1 MYSCF
6 ESLFKELFIQ
16 KYYIKGN
23 TSFNESK
30 EELKVILE
38 YRKILDKVAIGM
50 ITESFDDE
58 KIIDAMLKL
67 ARLERIIIAFYIIA
81 QMELSEIAYII
92 DTSIDSTYQQKSTA
106 NGYISVWTSL
116 WQRTPRLLYT
126 ASTY

>member
-106 NGYISVWTSL
+106 NGYISV
-116 WQRTPRLLYT
+116 
-126 ASTY
+126 